1 MGRLQHVC
9 FNNMTYDLKAH
20 IVIYILLTLMKYV
33 SLQKLVSADNNK
45 MNIDFK

>member
-20 IVIYILLTLMKYV
+20 IVIYNFTNSDAICFITKTG
-33 SLQKLVSADNNK
+33 KRGNK